1 MRETDFIGQNKQKW
15 VEFEEV
21 LNSGVTDAEKLS
33 RLFVETTDDLS
44 FARTY
49 YPNRSVRVY
58 LNSIAQLVYQ
68 KIYRNRKRVQNAF
81 GLFWREEL
89 PDALWHAR
97 KAMLASFL
105 IFLLGFGIGLLSSAH
120 YPGFVNLILGD
131 SYVAMTEDNIAKGNP
146 MGVYDQDGAL
156 ETFLYIA
163 WNNIRVGFLCFLLG
177 VLFEVGTIFV
187 IFSNAVMVGA
197 FIYFFI
203 QRSLFWESFY
213 AIMLHGTLELSMI
226 VLAGAAG
233 LVLGRG
239 LVFPGSYS
247 RMQAFLL
254 SARHGIRIMLGVS
267 ALLLVAAFIEGFAT
281 RYSEAPNVIRGTI
294 ILLSLILVLGYFV
307 WLPYRRFRLGKVKEI
322 VETEVLFEENAPY
335 QFNIIK
341 TPGMLIN
348 EAWRVMQASAVRVV
362 AVGCILA
369 AAFTAALFS
378 YLGDDFLTFFDN
390 ALFYNNGLIFDLLNG
405 FWFWDE
411 ANNFFSFETYP
422 ALFFILAPLLGLV
435 IYTSFLA
442 FTKLTNIYAITRT
455 AQHFLLIVNGL
466 TAGCVLLLPYFIETT
481 YDGETF
487 GLTLFTIIWWPFW
500 LFIAATAFAERTFL
514 LAAIIPAIRMLR
526 GGFLRLYRTFFLQG
540 LVLWAGMSIAGAPL
554 FYLIFRILG
563 SNFGSQFPW
572 ADRLIFI
579 AHTFFLFAAMA
590 ALLPIMVYTITLLYY
605 SNQEINEANELRE
618 RIAAITFKKQAYGL
632 ETDG

>member
-1 MRETDFIGQNKQKW
+1 MRETDFIGQNKKKW

-44 FARTY
+44 YARTY

-68 KIYRNRKRVQNAF
+68 KIYRNRKRVQNSF
-81 GLFWREEL
+81 GLFWKEEL

-131 SYVAMTEDNIAKGNP
+131 GYVAMTEDNIAKGNP
-146 MGVYDQDGAL
+146 MGVYDQGGAL
-156 ETFLYIA
+156 ESFLMIA

-177 VLFEVGTIFV
+177 VLFEVGTIFIV
-187 IFSNAVMVGA
+187 FSNAIMVGA

-267 ALLLVAAFIEGFAT
+267 AFLLVAAFIEGFAT
-281 RYSEAPNVIRGTI
+281 RYAEAPNAIRGTI
-294 ILLSLILVLGYFV
+294 ILLSLLIVIGYFV
-307 WLPYRRFRLGKVKEI
+307 WLPYKRFKQGKVKEI
-322 VETEVLFEENAPY
+322 VETEVPFENNGPY

-348 EAWRVMQASAVRVV
+348 EAWRVMQASAVRIFT
-362 AVGCILA
+362 VGCTLA
-369 AAFTAALFS
+369 AALTAAIFI
-378 YLGDDFLTFFDN
+378 YLGEDFLTFFDSS
-390 ALFYNNGLIFDLLNG
+390 LFYNNGIIFDLLNG

-411 ANNFFSFETYP
+411 ANNFFVFDSQSILY
-422 ALFFILAPLLGLV
+422 FILAPLLGL
-435 IYTSFLA
+435 T
-442 FTKLTNIYAITRT
+442 IYASFYAF
-455 AQHFLLIVNGL
+455 AQSTKVYDIQRSSQHILLIVNGL
-466 TAGCVLLLPYFIETT
+466 TAGCVLLLPYFISTS
-481 YDGETF
+481 YSGDTF
-487 GLTLFTIIWWPFW
+487 WLTLLTIVWWPLW
-500 LFIAATAFAERTFL
+500 MFIAVTAFAERSFL
-514 LAAIIPAIRMLR
+514 FLSIIPAFRLLR
-526 GGFLRLYRTFFLQG
+526 GGVFRLYRVFFLQG
-540 LVLWAGMSIAGAPL
+540 IVLWAGMSIVGAPL

-572 ADRLIFI
+572 ADRLIFM
-579 AHTFFLFAAMA
+579 AHTFFLFAALA
-590 ALLPIMVYTITLLYY
+590 ALLPIMIYTLTLLYF
-605 SNQEINEANELRE
+605 SNKEINEANELRH

>member
-1 MRETDFIGQNKQKW
+1 MRETDFIGQNKKKW
-15 VEFEEV
+15 VEFEDV

-44 FARTY
+44 YARTY

-68 KIYRNRKRVQNAF
+68 KIYRNRKRVQNSF
-81 GLFWREEL
+81 GLFWKEEL

-131 SYVAMTEDNIAKGNP
+131 GYVGMTEDNIAKGNP
-146 MGVYDQDGAL
+146 MGVYDQGDAL
-156 ETFLYIA
+156 ESFLMIA
-163 WNNIRVGFLCFLLG
+163 WNNIRVGFLCFLMG
-177 VLFEVGTIFV
+177 VLFEVGTIFIV
-187 IFSNAVMVGA
+187 FSNAVMVGA

-267 ALLLVAAFIEGFAT
+267 AFLLLAAFIEGFAT
-281 RYSEAPNVIRGTI
+281 RYAEAPNAIRGAI
-294 ILLSLILVLGYFV
+294 ILLSLLIVIGYFI
-307 WLPYRRFRLGKVKEI
+307 WLPYKRFKQGKVKEI

-348 EAWRVMQASAVRVV
+348 EAWRVMQASAVRIF
-362 AVGCILA
+362 AVGCSLA
-369 AAFTAALFS
+369 AALTAAIFI
-378 YLGDDFLTFFDN
+378 YLGEDFLTFFDN
-390 ALFYNNGLIFDLLNG
+390 TLFFKNGLIFDLLNG

-411 ANNFFSFETYP
+411 ANNFFVFDAHSTLY
-422 ALFFILAPLLGLV
+422 FILAPLLGL
-435 IYTSFLA
+435 T
-442 FTKLTNIYAITRT
+442 IYASFYAFMRSTKVYDIKRRS
-455 AQHFLLIVNGL
+455 QHILLIVNGL
-466 TAGCVLLLPYFIETT
+466 TAGGVLLLPYFIETT
-481 YDGETF
+481 YDSEAF
-487 GLTLFTIIWWPFW
+487 GFTLFTIGWWPFW
-500 LFIAATAFAERTFL
+500 LFIAATAFAERSFL
-514 LAAIIPAIRMLR
+514 FAAIIPAYRMLR
-526 GGFLRLYRTFFLQG
+526 GGVSHLYRVFFLQG
-540 LVLWAGMSIAGAPL
+540 TVLWAGMSIVGAPL

-590 ALLPIMVYTITLLYY
+590 ALLPIMIYTLTLLYF
-605 SNQEINEANELRE
+605 SNKEINEANELRQ